1 MTDALLREMERVIF
15 EAHSEGE
22 RDGTADFDDLLE
34 LRTTRLRQA
43 RQREEEAIATLS
55 DRIGTEREKETQI
68 TTLAT
73 QVAQKKQT
81 INAYINDRN
90 KLVPSGSEERVARL
104 NLLTVAADKV
114 RRYLR
119 FYSNQEQTLLA
130 LQDDVSDFRQ
140 NRAPEALRRAKETFA
155 ASDLTDEE
163 WRPFH
168 LQYAG
173 DVDRTLAEKLKDS
186 RANASRWRG
195 QTPTP
200 AADAMKSFIGG
211 DANPENLPLAVLEA
225 EIERLQRVINVDKET
240 ASRYAM
246 LTGRIV
252 EESTVLERLTAALTD
267 CQGAGDRAKQLHRDR
282 ESAYFR
288 VFEAVVAEQNVLR
301 ELYRPLME
309 RLGRAEG
316 TLRKLSFTVSRYAD
330 VKRWAEE
337 GEKLFDLRRQGPFK
351 GRGTLEQ
358 WAEATLKQ
366 AWEKGDPAAVSEAM
380 KAFRH
385 EKQSEL
391 LSLANVPRAQQSD
404 YRAWLKRFAKWCLA
418 PTT

>member
-1 MTDALLREMERVIF
+1 
-15 EAHSEGE
+15 
-22 RDGTADFDDLLE
+22 
-34 LRTTRLRQA
+34 
-43 RQREEEAIATLS
+43 
-55 DRIGTEREKETQI
+55 
-68 TTLAT
+68 
-73 QVAQKKQT
+73 
-81 INAYINDRN
+81 
-90 KLVPSGSEERVARL
+90 VPSGSEERVARL

-246 LTGRIV
+246 LTRRIV

-404 YRAWLKRFAKWCLA
+404 YRAWLKRFAKWLFGTDHIEIRYSIDYEGTDIRKLSPGTRGIVLLLLYLA
-418 PTT
+418 LDKRRPAAHH